1 MALNPKQERFCEEYL
16 IDLNATQAAIRAG
29 YSPKGAEV
37 QGSRLLSNVNIST
50 RVKELKEKRSE
61 KVGIDA
67 EYVLSGLKQV
77 AERSLQ
83 RAPVMKWDY
92 QEKSMV
98 QVQDEE
104 GRDVWSFDSQGANR
118 AFELLGKHIGL
129 FEKDKEKKGDI
140 VVNIS

>member
-104 GRDVWSFDSQGANR
+104 GRDVWSFDSHGANR

>member
-1 MALNPKQERFCEEYL
+1 
-16 IDLNATQAAIRAG
+16 
-29 YSPKGAEV
+29 
-37 QGSRLLSNVNIST
+37 
-50 RVKELKEKRSE
+50 
-61 KVGIDA
+61 
-67 EYVLSGLKQV
+67 
-77 AERSLQ
+77 
-83 RAPVMKWDY
+83 MKWDY